1 MESTGLATL
10 IVGGV
15 CVIGLIEFVG
25 WIFVVIRHPGYED
38 LRPDFDANAKCSSPM
53 EDPHSTYPRSIRPAT
68 LVHPR
73 QGEMTKSAEDLC
85 RLKTAIR

>member
-1 MESTGLATL
+1 MESTELATL

-38 LRPDFDANAKCSSPM
+38 LRPDFDANAKCSSLWRTRTPL
-53 EDPHSTYPRSIRPAT
+53 IRDQSGQQ
-68 LVHPR
+68 H
-73 QGEMTKSAEDLC
+73 
-85 RLKTAIR
+85 